1 MNPSRGK
8 NRVCLVVDEPKVG
21 SDGKLVLPELAGILD
36 LLTDRHR
43 VDVIVMTSAGTA
55 STIRQAAALQYSRPN
70 VRVEFLDPVRY
81 ASFGKGQ
88 KYRPKSYAVF
98 RHLTNA
104 PEYHIVHFIGESWL
118 AFYTL
123 AARSQGVA
131 FANTMIVL
139 QPRGVLQWQD
149 ESRDNLPGAA
159 NDLIRDFMERGAV
172 ARTDYLVCASQ
183 HELDWLRKK
192 GWELPPAERCMVI
205 PPGPAPAVDGA
216 VRGPDPVRDI
226 DELIFLMPAQVGAQ
240 IACDALDRLAPR
252 LAAGGIKVTLL
263 GAFQSEAGFHSGID
277 LIERARNWTFPI
289 AIVPHDDPQA
299 IRACIGAAGHAV
311 TVMPERLPLDAGA
324 AVHPILMGCPV
335 IVSDEGGAREAIAAA
350 MRDRLTCRMT
360 GASLAACLSAA
371 LEDGLPRPVPEL
383 TGNAPH
389 QRWRQLYRDA
399 TGRHGAPWRPGAD
412 APRVTVCITHYQ
424 RLRKLK
430 DAIHSILRQSY
441 ANIEIIVVDDGSPDP
456 QVQAG
461 LERMQPFFQQ
471 NGIRLIRRENG
482 YLGAARNPGAAAASG
497 EYICFL
503 DDDDIALP
511 DMVEKLVTAA
521 RNRGAEIVSGLQISM
536 PNSRRTEVW
545 PLPEAFRNPVSF
557 FPIGGP
563 LTLTLTDYSLSNATA
578 LVSMRA
584 FRALG
589 GYSELRNVGGEDHE
603 FFTRAL
609 QAGIGI
615 EICPFTVYLYEDG
628 ILSMVSTT
636 SSTQNMARVLNS
648 IDLDGDAGKWQDLFR
663 LIAGQ
668 RAHELVKTKYKWRL
682 AKNAH
687 QETLLSLLEAAKL
700 SAQLEHLALYA
711 SMIDAMNIADA
722 LTLALQSLM
731 TDHAIRHTRGTL
743 QDDALHPLD
752 EAPPPGAESDAPH
765 GDLIGRIRRYRGQDG
780 DERDGLISDI
790 RLAMAQGI
798 SVDGYR
804 WLLRAAEESLLARD
818 VSALVDE
825 TLFMLALRAGNWD
838 LALRRASAVLRQ
850 EEDDY
855 LTQYQDVANA
865 VKADMFKSGLRHYIL
880 WGQREARTGFLR
892 LMKMVD
898 VVRHWMGH
906 AVPMDE
912 LIQYLTAV
920 QAGHIRRRSGGTDPA
935 GQ

>member
-1 MNPSRGK
+1 MAPADGDPDAFGVNLAILLGDLAHTVADR
-8 NRVCLVVDEPKVG
+8 LV
-21 SDGKLVLPELAGILD
+21 DG
-36 LLTDRHR
+36 
-43 VDVIVMTSAGTA
+43 
-55 STIRQAAALQYSRPN
+55 
-70 VRVEFLDPVRY
+70 
-81 ASFGKGQ
+81 
-88 KYRPKSYAVF
+88 
-98 RHLTNA
+98 
-104 PEYHIVHFIGESWL
+104 
-118 AFYTL
+118 
-123 AARSQGVA
+123 
-131 FANTMIVL
+131 
-139 QPRGVLQWQD
+139 
-149 ESRDNLPGAA
+149 
-159 NDLIRDFMERGAV
+159 
-172 ARTDYLVCASQ
+172 
-183 HELDWLRKK
+183 
-192 GWELPPAERCMVI
+192 LPPAL
-205 PPGPAPAVDGA
+205 
-216 VRGPDPVRDI
+216 RD
-226 DELIFLMPAQVGAQ
+226 VWY
-240 IACDALDRLAPR
+240 AL
-252 LAAGGIKVTLL
+252 
-263 GAFQSEAGFHSGID
+263 
-277 LIERARNWTFPI
+277 
-289 AIVPHDDPQA
+289 
-299 IRACIGAAGHAV
+299 C
-311 TVMPERLPLDAGA
+311 
-324 AVHPILMGCPV
+324 
-335 IVSDEGGAREAIAAA
+335 
-350 MRDRLTCRMT
+350 
-360 GASLAACLSAA
+360 
-371 LEDGLPRPVPEL
+371 
-383 TGNAPH
+383 
-389 QRWRQLYRDA
+389 
-399 TGRHGAPWRPGAD
+399 
-412 APRVTVCITHYQ
+412 
-424 RLRKLK
+424 
-430 DAIHSILRQSY
+430 
-441 ANIEIIVVDDGSPDP
+441 
-456 QVQAG
+456 
-461 LERMQPFFQQ
+461 
-471 NGIRLIRRENG
+471 
-482 YLGAARNPGAAAASG
+482 
-497 EYICFL
+497 
-503 DDDDIALP
+503 
-511 DMVEKLVTAA
+511 VE
-521 RNRGAEIVSGLQISM
+521 
-536 PNSRRTEVW
+536 
-545 PLPEAFRNPVSF
+545 
-557 FPIGGP
+557 
-563 LTLTLTDYSLSNATA
+563 
-578 LVSMRA
+578 
-584 FRALG
+584 
-589 GYSELRNVGGEDHE
+589 
-603 FFTRAL
+603 
-609 QAGIGI
+609 
-615 EICPFTVYLYEDG
+615 
-628 ILSMVSTT
+628 
-636 SSTQNMARVLNS
+636 
-648 IDLDGDAGKWQDLFR
+648 